1 MNVAVFSC
9 TSYEAVQRVFGE
21 AKSHLGEI
29 LSAFEFF
36 DKQGVSCSS
45 PITLISGLTVKFAL
59 SSKHIEEIH
68 GSERKI
74 FETEGDFYCLIE
86 TGGSNAEH
94 DEAVSCHISLKTSR
108 LINRNSLAC

>member
-1 MNVAVFSC
+1 LPERS
-9 TSYEAVQRVFGE
+9 Q
-21 AKSHLGEI
+21 
-29 LSAFEFF
+29 
-36 DKQGVSCSS
+36 
-45 PITLISGLTVKFAL
+45 LIIQFAL

-94 DEAVSCHISLKTSR
+94 DEAVRTAHLDVTCGG
-108 LINRNSLAC
+108 

>member
-1 MNVAVFSC
+1 
-9 TSYEAVQRVFGE
+9 
-21 AKSHLGEI
+21 
-29 LSAFEFF
+29 
-36 DKQGVSCSS
+36 
-45 PITLISGLTVKFAL
+45 L

-94 DEAVSCHISLKTSR
+94 DEAVRTAHLDVTCGG
-108 LINRNSLAC
+108 